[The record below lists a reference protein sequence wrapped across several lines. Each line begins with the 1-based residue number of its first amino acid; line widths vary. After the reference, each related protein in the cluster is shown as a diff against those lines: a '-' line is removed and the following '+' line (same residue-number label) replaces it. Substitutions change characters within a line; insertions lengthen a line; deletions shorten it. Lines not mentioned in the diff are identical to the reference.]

1 MFPNDV
7 VKASFQAVRV
17 TLSITPVDWFI
28 VESDFD
34 KTLPTLF
41 SSSNIEPLMKYTN
54 LKLHHN
60 T

>member
-7 VKASFQAVRV
+7 VKASFQAVKV
-17 TLSITPVDWFI
+17 TLSITPVDWFS

-41 SSSNIEPLMKYTN
+41 SSSNKN
-54 LKLHHN
+54 HG
-60 T
+60 